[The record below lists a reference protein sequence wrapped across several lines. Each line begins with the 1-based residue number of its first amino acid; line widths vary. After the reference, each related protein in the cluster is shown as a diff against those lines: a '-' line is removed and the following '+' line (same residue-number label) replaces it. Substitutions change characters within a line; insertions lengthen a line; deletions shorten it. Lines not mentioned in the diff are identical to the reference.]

1 MKKNK
6 LREWV
11 ETTRD
16 RPGRGNWGE
25 RNSKLREWVE
35 TVRETQGRG
44 NWGVTNSNVSV

>member
-1 MKKNK
+1 MKSTKYQKHEIAATRNIK

-11 ETTRD
+11 ETTRE

-35 TVRETQGRG
+35 TV
-44 NWGVTNSNVSV
+44 